1 MNNRSND
8 DEMIEGCC
16 CCCTQQIDNLLA
28 HAIDGPTIISSSVI
42 SSSISTSTKSLART
56 PDERSGGSGAEDAVV
71 VVSIS
76 PFVLDGEFK

>member
-1 MNNRSND
+1 MYEGNND
-8 DEMIEGCC
+8 QEMIKDY